1 MRRHDHEPPIEIVST
16 KEECPGYQYGNNGHE
31 DCVSLRPR
39 LLREGRGGGGQRESE
54 REKKDWCVVY
64 VCVRMYVCVCTFMW
78 LYAHR

>member
-1 MRRHDHEPPIEIVST
+1 MGSHDHQPPIEIVST

-54 REKKDWCVVY
+54 REMYVLC
-64 VCVRMYVCVCTFMW
+64 VCVRVCGSMHTGKSAGGGCSS
-78 LYAHR
+78 